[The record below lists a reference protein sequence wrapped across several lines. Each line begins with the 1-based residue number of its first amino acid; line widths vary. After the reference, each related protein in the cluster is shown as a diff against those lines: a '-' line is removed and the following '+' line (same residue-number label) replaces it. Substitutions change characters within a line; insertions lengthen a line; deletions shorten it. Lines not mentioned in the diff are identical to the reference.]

1 MAYKQ
6 PIFDYFQNN
15 HCSTKMASI
24 LMTILSF
31 AYKTGPDTPA
41 LTLSPPEFFANYAVG
56 VRVYNA
62 IRPQE
67 SYVIQHLFFDS
78 DEVEGPY
85 VAAIVKSCP
94 NGPPWL
100 LTGTVRMIKLS
111 SSQKQFFV
119 PCDK

>member
-1 MAYKQ
+1 MAA
-6 PIFDYFQNN
+6 IIN
-15 HCSTKMASI
+15 
-24 LMTILSF
+24 TILSF

-41 LTLSPPEFFANYAVG
+41 LTPSQPEFFANYAVG
-56 VRVYNA
+56 VRIYNA

-67 SYVIQHLFFDS
+67 SYIIDHLFFDL
-78 DEVEGPY
+78 DEAEGPY

-100 LTGTVRMIKLS
+100 LTGTMRMIKLA